1 MEKLNE
7 KIKKITTKMAKTM
20 IEHDS
25 DEWPPVCTLFAYQP
39 PHPSTLVQQDS
50 TTSESSN
57 S

>member
-1 MEKLNE
+1 MEKFYE
-7 KIKKITTKMAKTM
+7 KIKRISTEMARAM

-50 TTSESSN
+50 TTQESSN
-57 S
+57 K